1 MQTTAFSPRS
11 LERARGVNKVCYVHP
26 EWHGDVLCA
35 FSMTWVCV
43 MCAQHG
49 MSMCHVPSAWPG
61 FHNTATLQ
69 SVNTDRHH
77 QRGLGE
83 VQSRGLLSSPLLSAT
98 PSFSVTN
105 EAPFL
110 SLSPGGRNGAKLI

>member
-1 MQTTAFSPRS
+1 MVGGFKGQKSNVSSLDLKHPMNDSGGELRQSHSFLKMQITAFSPRS
-11 LERARGVNKVCYVHP
+11 LERARGVNKMCYVHP

-49 MSMCHVPSAWPG
+49 MSTCHVPSAWPG

-83 VQSRGLLSSPLLSAT
+83 VQT
-98 PSFSVTN
+98 
-105 EAPFL
+105 
-110 SLSPGGRNGAKLI
+110 